1 VILTN
6 QGGENSIVPMTRSC
20 IALTVL
26 AVLVLVQGVSP
37 ASVFLSPGQV
47 MPGDQVTIVI
57 TDIPDASAFS
67 IRIDGD
73 FSVAQ
78 GNPFSFGIR
87 DFLLPFS
94 LYNGSISATLW
105 NTETNILTIRKGDT
119 EVRRV
124 GLSQDG
130 VFSTATTGTV
140 PGGTYD
146 LISLGGTAAPGAT
159 NVVASLSLEG
169 TRSGPKDSTI
179 TFFIDGV
186 TEGNVTITIAVDG
199 ETALTR
205 TLPVGNPVT
214 ITPTPTTP
222 GPTPATQTPAPTT
235 PLPTPTTTA
244 SPTLVPTSTPPGN
257 AIHLKPEWNFVSVP
271 GTLAEGHD
279 MVETVFGGVDTG
291 GRSIFT
297 YNGQHQAWVQL
308 RYGDTVRLL
317 DGIWIYSADERDIP
331 LVYAAGG
338 VPVRT
343 TKQLYSGWNTIG
355 FSSTQSMEA
364 RYALA
369 SVNDTWFQV
378 FGYDP
383 ALQRYETSIVKDGP
397 GTHSDT
403 RHLHPFRG
411 YWVKMNANG
420 TLCAIGS

>member
-1 VILTN
+1 MA
-6 QGGENSIVPMTRSC
+6 PMNRSC
-20 IALTVL
+20 LAFTVL

-57 TDIPDASAFS
+57 TDLPDASAFS
-67 IRIDGD
+67 IRIDGT
-73 FSVAQ
+73 FAATE
-78 GNPFSFGIR
+78 GNPFSFGVR
-87 DFLLPFS
+87 EFFLPFT
-94 LYNGSISATLW
+94 LNDGSVSATLW

-130 VFSTATTGTV
+130 VFSTSTTGTM
-140 PGGTYD
+140 PAGTCD
-146 LISLGGTAAPGAT
+146 LISLGGEPALGAT
-159 NVVASLSLEG
+159 NIVASLSIEG
-169 TRSGPKDSTI
+169 SKSGPDDSAI

-186 TEGNVTITIAVDG
+186 TEGNITITVLVDG
-199 ETALTR
+199 ETALSH
-205 TLPVGNPVT
+205 TLSVGNPVT

-222 GPTPATQTPAPTT
+222 A
-235 PLPTPTTTA
+235 PTPTT
-244 SPTLVPTSTPPGN
+244 PTPTPTTPTPTPTTPVPTPTPAGNGIPLEPG
-257 AIHLKPEWNFVSVP
+257 WNFVSVP

-279 MVETVFGGVDTG
+279 VVEAVFAGVDTG

-297 YNGQHQAWVQL
+297 YNGQQQAWAQL

-317 DGIWIYSADERDIP
+317 DGIWIYSEDERDIP

-338 VPVRT
+338 VPVPT
-343 TKQLYSGWNTIG
+343 AKQLFSGWNTIG
-355 FSSTQSMEA
+355 FSSTQSIEA

-369 SVNDTWFQV
+369 SINDTWFQV

-403 RHLHPFRG
+403 RHLHPFKG
-411 YWVKMNANG
+411 YWVKINGNG
-420 TLCAIGS
+420 TLFAIGN